1 MTRRKDEIDDMT
13 REIIEQT
20 GTCYPSVNQIAK
32 YRGTRNEQIKALMY
46 PVRHYGSGKGQ
57 GSAIRYRAKDVA
69 ERIYDSGEYY
79 G

>member
-1 MTRRKDEIDDMT
+1 MKRKESIEDIAK
-13 REIIEQT
+13 EIIEQT

-32 YRGTRNEQIKALMY
+32 YRSTRNEQIKTLMFT
-46 PVRHYGSGKGQ
+46 VRHYGSDKGQ